1 MLSRLLDVRAS
12 RGSTLDLG
20 GATPSAVW
28 YCPIETQRGHMDWH
42 LLGRIAAFAFVT
54 AVTPGPNN
62 VIALSSGVTHG
73 FRATMPMIWGVSLG
87 FPAMQFAVAL
97 GLGSVLAAL
106 PWAYPAI
113 QIVGALYLLWLA
125 WKIAMSADLGIADGP
140 ANAKPVT
147 FLQSCLFQWVNPK
160 AWIIAV
166 GGLATYVP
174 VDNFWPSVALFT
186 LTFCVIAWPA
196 TALWAG
202 FGVLVQR
209 WLGTTR
215 RVRVFNI
222 AMAALLVVSLVPV
235 LGDLWEVFRARLW
248 R

>member
-1 MLSRLLDVRAS
+1 
-12 RGSTLDLG
+12 
-20 GATPSAVW
+20 
-28 YCPIETQRGHMDWH
+28 MDWH

-97 GLGSVLAAL
+97 GLGTVLAAL

-113 QIVGALYLLWLA
+113 QISGALYLLWLA
-125 WKIAMSADLGIADGP
+125 WKIGISSDLGLTDSSDP

-174 VDNFWPSVALFT
+174 ADNFWPSVALFT
-186 LTFCVIAWPA
+186 VTFCVVSWPA

-202 FGVLVQR
+202 FGVLLQR
-209 WLGTTR
+209 WLGSKR
-215 RVRVFNI
+215 RIRAFNI
-222 AMAALLVVSLVPV
+222 AMAALLTISLLPIAIE
-235 LGDLWEVFRARLW
+235 LWGLAGVQPAR
-248 R
+248 

>member
-1 MLSRLLDVRAS
+1 
-12 RGSTLDLG
+12 
-20 GATPSAVW
+20 
-28 YCPIETQRGHMDWH
+28 MDWH

-87 FPAMQFAVAL
+87 FPAMQLAVAL
-97 GLGSVLAAL
+97 GLGTVLAAL

-113 QIVGALYLLWLA
+113 QLIGALYLLWLA
-125 WKIAMSADLGIADGP
+125 WKIGISADLGLSDGGDS

-174 VDNFWPSVALFT
+174 ADNFWPSVALFT

-209 WLGTTR
+209 WLGNTR
-215 RVRVFNI
+215 RIRAFNI
-222 AMAALLVVSLVPV
+222 AMSALLVVSLVPV
-235 LGDLWEVFRARLW
+235 LAELATLLGSRLT

>member
-1 MLSRLLDVRAS
+1 
-12 RGSTLDLG
+12 
-20 GATPSAVW
+20 
-28 YCPIETQRGHMDWH
+28 MDWH
-42 LLGRIAAFAFVT
+42 LLGRIAAFALVT

-73 FRATMPMIWGVSLG
+73 FRATIPMIWGVSLG

-97 GLGSVLAAL
+97 GLGTILAAL
-106 PWAYPAI
+106 PLAYPAI

-125 WKIAMSADLGIADGP
+125 WKIGTSADLGLTQGDDA

-174 VDNFWPSVALFT
+174 ADNFWPSVALFT

-202 FGVLVQR
+202 FGVLLQR
-209 WLGTTR
+209 WLGDTKR
-215 RVRVFNI
+215 IRAFNI
-222 AMAALLVVSLVPV
+222 AMAALLVVSLLPV
-235 LGDLWEVFRARLW
+235 LGELSGLLVSRPSR
-248 R
+248 